1 MKDRPTQTDEWT
13 WSYFITTMQKAEGS
27 VKKNSEVRENSEHV
41 REIRP
46 KCRKGDTEGRSTW
59 DVKNIRK
66 QEMGGTSVERWR
78 IALRR
83 SARVQNKKKRRHKRK
98 GGSAFSTE
106 YLTFPW
112 RRTRPRK
119 QGTWEEWPGSDGRR
133 WPGARGL
140 SCWVEW
146 DGDFER
152 HQPGHFILKL
162 QKTREKCFQRKNS
175 SHI

>member
-1 MKDRPTQTDEWT
+1 MFPLRI
-13 WSYFITTMQKAEGS
+13 FLFGM
-27 VKKNSEVRENSEHV
+27 
-41 REIRP
+41 
-46 KCRKGDTEGRSTW
+46 
-59 DVKNIRK
+59 
-66 QEMGGTSVERWR
+66 SVERWR

-83 SARVQNKKKRRHKRK
+83 SARVQNKMKRRHKRK

-140 SCWVEW
+140 SCLVEW

-162 QKTREKCFQRKNS
+162 QKTREKRMFPKKKFKSHLKNWGVRLAAVIS
-175 SHI
+175 TGPVGSGIERSDAL